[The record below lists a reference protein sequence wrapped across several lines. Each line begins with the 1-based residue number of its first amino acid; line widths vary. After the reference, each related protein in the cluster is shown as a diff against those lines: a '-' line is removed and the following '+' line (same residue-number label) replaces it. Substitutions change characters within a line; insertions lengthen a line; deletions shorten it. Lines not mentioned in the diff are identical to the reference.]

1 MKTWTIRD
9 AWNDA
14 LVQPLKEY
22 KPRQHLY
29 ASEIGQSHVDLVLK
43 LRGVQPTNPPNER
56 ARRKF
61 LIGELM
67 EDIFQLVL
75 LRCGLLI
82 ESQKRGEYQY
92 DGLLSVHGR
101 CDFIAG
107 GKINYE
113 ENKKQIMNM
122 RLSERMEGLSL
133 GVLEAM
139 YAASEGEE
147 LEPVVIEHKS
157 VSHFMY
163 ERYAASEKANPHH
176 IFQTFHYLKAFN
188 MPKGII
194 SYTSKDDGL
203 LLEFPVYNPSS
214 VEAAYKQE
222 IGAITNWYQS
232 GELPPLEKEII
243 FDELAAKFTSNWRI
257 QYSNYLT
264 KLYPKYERSDQ
275 YADAVKGRV
284 SSWNRTIKRLQD
296 IGAGKTTPT
305 GKELKMTE
313 GNRAAMDE
321 MAEYGFNPLELA
333 QKAVVEETEE

>member
-1 MKTWTIRD
+1 MKSWTIRE
-9 AWNDA
+9 AWNNA
-14 LVQPLKEY
+14 LVSPLKDY
-22 KPRQHLY
+22 KPRNYLY
-29 ASEIGQSHVDLVLK
+29 ASEIGQSYVDLVLK
-43 LRGVQPTNPPNER
+43 LRGTQPTNPPNER

-113 ENKKQIMNM
+113 ENKKQIINM
-122 RLSERMEGLSL
+122 KLSERMEGLSL

-139 YAASEGEE
+139 YAASSGEE

-157 VSHFMY
+157 VSHFMF
-163 ERYAASEKANPHH
+163 ERYSATDKANPHH

-214 VEAAYKQE
+214 VEAVYKQE
-222 IGAITNWYQS
+222 IGAITKWYES
-232 GELPPLEKEII
+232 GDLPPLEKEII
-243 FDELAAKFTSNWRI
+243 FDEIAGKFTSNWRI

-264 KLYPKYERSDQ
+264 MLYPKYQRSDQ

-284 SSWNRTIKRLQD
+284 SSWNRSIKRLQD
-296 IGAGKTTPT
+296 IDAGKTTTT
-305 GKELKMTE
+305 GKELKLTD
-313 GNRAAMDE
+313 GNRQAIEE
-321 MAEYGFNPLELA
+321 MAENGFNAHSLA
-333 QKAVVEETEE
+333 AVAQIDETEE